1 MLPTVSLQKRRVMY
15 LVTCVLDEKDEQS
28 MHMAHG
34 VQHVLISLLCRT
46 PTFVSKGT
54 KETPLPQEAQE
65 DAMDKDGE
73 SAEEDSPDS
82 YDNVGNITV
91 FGSRIK
97 GESIEKYEEE
107 ELPTQRKT
115 RCC

>member
-1 MLPTVSLQKRRVMY
+1 MY

-28 MHMAHG
+28 MHMARG

-97 GESIEKYEEE
+97 GDLVVE
-107 ELPTQRKT
+107 
-115 RCC
+115 